1 VQRLTITKAV
11 GRGYFAEIGQ
21 LEKVSPA
28 TLIEFL
34 NFDYLKLDRN
44 DASDYSEGENDSS
57 NGEQFDKILVNVK
70 EKQSNEVKCICK
82 F

>member
-21 LEKVSPA
+21 LKKVLPA

-34 NFDYLKLDRN
+34 NCDCLKLERN
-44 DASDYSEGENDSS
+44 DASDYSEGENYSS
-57 NGEQFDKILVNVK
+57 NDEKFDKILVNVK
-70 EKQSNEVKCICK
+70 KKQSNEVKCICK